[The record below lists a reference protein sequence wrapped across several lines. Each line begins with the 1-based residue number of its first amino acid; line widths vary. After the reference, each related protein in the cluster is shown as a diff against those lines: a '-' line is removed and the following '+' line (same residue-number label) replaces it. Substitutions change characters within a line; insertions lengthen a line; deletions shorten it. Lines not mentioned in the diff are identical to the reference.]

1 MKKIF
6 FIFAMMLM
14 SVVSALAEE
23 SSVEYDLKESY
34 NKGYVA
40 GYIGSRIIVEGEDG
54 DNYGLSLSDGYKIT
68 IRSKNGEI
76 ITKVEFVI
84 GSGEDYA
91 KRLNA
96 NTNTTVCDVHVEE
109 GELEG
114 FIDNIDATSLTISSD
129 VVRAWFQI
137 ESVVVYYEIGEDAT
151 PFDLDEYMQT
161 ETFATTTGNIYSG
174 KNVGVTSMGSD
185 DNGLYIGEGNT
196 ITIDSKDNKSLEI
209 LKVDLDFNSDVNGSD
224 LFGNVNG
231 SDLFSEVA
239 INIDGSGKSWSVSNI
254 NLSSLT
260 LAIRNGIAQVNNIKV
275 YYVEVSEEKTVTFPT
290 VYDEKYYENNIAV
303 SGTKSSSVN
312 GLDIDKGNSV
322 TITSDNGVLISK
334 VDLRLSNYYGSEKI
348 ESTAGTVA
356 GPVAGSNRNWTI
368 SGINSSNLTISHPGE
383 GSGRVQI
390 EEIKVH
396 YREVNA
402 PSTMELTAAFAEGVY
417 WTTFYSA
424 IDNYQAPED
433 TQVFTVNLDGNTIKT
448 TEIVDRIVTKGQG
461 VMLKSSTGNIVMTK
475 VDNGSSGSYVGNSL
489 VGTSHSISNPGNAYV
504 LNYKTSRGVAF
515 YKLSSTGTI
524 GANKAYLVANSTAAA
539 RAFFAFD
546 TDATTGIDK
555 VNAQNS
561 EKEVNAFDLQGRRV
575 AKPANGLYIVNG
587 KKVIMK

>member
-23 SSVEYDLKESY
+23 SSVEYDLTDLSSR
-34 NKGYVA
+34 GYVA
-40 GYIGSRIIVEGEDG
+40 GYIGSRIIVEGEEGDG
-54 DNYGLSLSDGYKIT
+54 DGLFIHNGKKII

-76 ITKVEFVI
+76 ITKVEFVF

-96 NTNTTVCDVHVEE
+96 NTNTTVCNVYVEE
-109 GELEG
+109 GEFEG
-114 FIDNIDATSLTISSD
+114 FIDNINATSLTISSD
-129 VVRAWFQI
+129 VVGDWFQI

-185 DNGLYIGEGNT
+185 DNGLYIGDGKT
-196 ITIDSKDNKSLEI
+196 ITIGSKDNKSLEI

-224 LFGNVNG
+224 LF
-231 SDLFSEVA
+231 SQVA

-254 NLSSLT
+254 YSSSLT
-260 LAIRNGIAQVNNIKV
+260 LANRNGIAQVNNIKV

-290 VYDEKYYENNIAV
+290 VNGEKYYENNIAV
-303 SGTKSSSVN
+303 SGTQSSSEY
-312 GLDIDKGNSV
+312 GLDIDNGNSV

-334 VDLRLSNYYGSEKI
+334 VDLQLSNYYGSEKI
-348 ESTAGTVA
+348 KSTAGTVA
-356 GPVAGSNRNWTI
+356 GSNNNWTI

-383 GSGRVQI
+383 GLGVQI
-390 EEIKVH
+390 KEITVR

-424 IDNYQAPED
+424 IDNYQAPEG
-433 TQVFTVNLDGNTIKT
+433 THVFTVNLDGNTIKT
-448 TEIVDRIVTKGQG
+448 TEIEDRIVTKGQG

-561 EKEVNAFDLQGRRV
+561 DKEVKAFDLQGRRV

>member
-6 FIFAMMLM
+6 YIFAMMLM

-23 SSVEYDLKESY
+23 SSVEYDLTDLSSR
-34 NKGYVA
+34 GYVA
-40 GYIGSRIIVEGEDG
+40 GGYIGSRIIVEGEDG
-54 DNYGLSLSDGYKIT
+54 DDDWGLSLSDGYKIT

-84 GSGEDYA
+84 SYGQKFAE
-91 KRLNA
+91 RLK
-96 NTNTTVCDVHVEE
+96 TTDGVEHAEE
-109 GELEG
+109 GESEG
-114 FIDNIDATSLTISSD
+114 FIDNINATSLTISSD
-129 VVRAWFQI
+129 VVGAWFQI

-161 ETFATTTGNIYSG
+161 ETFATTTGNIYLG
-174 KNVGVTSMGSD
+174 KNVGVTSKRSD

-290 VYDEKYYENNIAV
+290 VHGEKYYENNIAV
-303 SGTKSSSVN
+303 SGTQSSSEY

-334 VDLRLSNYYGSEKI
+334 VDLQFSYYDRPEKI

-356 GPVAGSNRNWTI
+356 GSNKNWTI

-383 GSGRVQI
+383 GKGRVQI
-390 EEIKVH
+390 KEIKVH

-402 PSTMELTAAFAEGVY
+402 PSTIELTAAFAEGVY

-424 IDNYQAPED
+424 IDNYHAPED
-433 TQVFTVNLDGNTIKT
+433 TWVFTVNLDGNTIKT
-448 TEIVDRIVTKGQG
+448 TEIEDGIVTKGQG
-461 VMLKSSTGNIVMTK
+461 VMLKSYTGNIVMTK
-475 VDNGSSGSYVGNSL
+475 VDNGSRDSYLGNSL

-561 EKEVNAFDLQGRRV
+561 EKEVKAFDLQGRRV

>member
-23 SSVEYDLKESY
+23 SSVEYDLTDLSSR
-34 NKGYVA
+34 GYVA
-40 GYIGSRIIVEGEDG
+40 GYIGSRIIVEGEYG
-54 DNYGLSLSDGYKIT
+54 DDSGLSLSDGNKIT

-84 GSGEDYA
+84 GYGEEFA
-91 KRLNA
+91 GRLNI
-96 NTNTTVCDVHVEE
+96 TVGDVPVDDVHVEE
-109 GELEG
+109 GESEG
-114 FIDNIDATSLTISSD
+114 FIDNINATSLTISSD
-129 VVRAWFQI
+129 VVDDWFQI

-196 ITIDSKDNKSLEI
+196 ITIGSKDNKSLEI
-209 LKVDLDFNSDVNGSD
+209 LKVDLDFNS
-224 LFGNVNG
+224 NVNG
-231 SDLFSEVA
+231 SDLFSQVA

-254 NLSSLT
+254 NSSSLT
-260 LAIRNGIAQVNNIKV
+260 LANRNGIAQVNNIKV

-290 VYDEKYYENNIAV
+290 VYGEKYYENNIAV

-334 VDLRLSNYYGSEKI
+334 VDLRLSYYYGPEKI

-356 GPVAGSNRNWTI
+356 GSKTNWTI

-424 IDNYQAPED
+424 IDNYQAPEG

-448 TEIVDRIVTKGQG
+448 TEIEDSIVTKGQG

-475 VDNGSSGSYVGNSL
+475 VDNGSRDSYVGNSL

-561 EKEVNAFDLQGRRV
+561 EKEVKAFDLQGRRV

>member
-23 SSVEYDLKESY
+23 SSVEYDLTDLSSR
-34 NKGYVA
+34 GYVA

-54 DNYGLSLSDGYKIT
+54 DDDWGLSLSDGYKIT

-84 GSGEDYA
+84 SYGQKFA
-91 KRLNA
+91 KRL
-96 NTNTTVCDVHVEE
+96 TTVGDVGVVHAE
-109 GELEG
+109 EG
-114 FIDNIDATSLTISSD
+114 FIDNINETSLTISSD
-129 VVRAWFQI
+129 VTDDWFQI
-137 ESVVVYYEIGEDAT
+137 GSVVVYYEIGEDAT
-151 PFDLDEYMQT
+151 PFDLGEYMQT

-174 KNVGVTSMGSD
+174 KNVRVTSMGSD
-185 DNGLYIGEGNT
+185 DNGLYIGDAKT

-224 LFGNVNG
+224 LYFNSNVNG
-231 SDLFSEVA
+231 SDLYTQAA
-239 INIDGSGKSWSVSNI
+239 INIDGSEKSWSVSNI
-254 NLSSLT
+254 NSSRLT

-303 SGTKSSSVN
+303 SGTKSSSVY

-334 VDLRLSNYYGSEKI
+334 VDLLLSYYYGPKKI

-356 GPVAGSNRNWTI
+356 GSDKNWTI

-383 GSGRVQI
+383 GSGSVQI
-390 EEIKVH
+390 KEITVH

-424 IDNYQAPED
+424 IDNYQAPGG

-448 TEIVDRIVTKGQG
+448 TEIGDGIVTKGQG

-475 VDNGSSGSYVGNSL
+475 VDNGSSDSYLGNSL

-561 EKEVNAFDLQGRRV
+561 EKEVKAFDLQGRRV

>member
-23 SSVEYDLKESY
+23 SSVEYDLTDLSSR
-34 NKGYVA
+34 GYVA
-40 GYIGSRIIVEGEDG
+40 GGYIGSRIIVEGEDG
-54 DNYGLSLSDGYKIT
+54 DDDWGLSLSDGYKIT

-84 GSGEDYA
+84 SYGQKFAERLKITDGA
-91 KRLNA
+91 K
-96 NTNTTVCDVHVEE
+96 HVEK
-109 GELEG
+109 GESEG
-114 FIDNIDATSLTISSD
+114 FIDNINATSLTISSD
-129 VVRAWFQI
+129 VTDDWFQI
-137 ESVVVYYEIGEDAT
+137 ESVVVYYEIGEDST

-174 KNVGVTSMGSD
+174 KNVDVTSKRSD

-209 LKVDLDFNSDVNGSD
+209 LKVDLDFNSD
-224 LFGNVNG
+224 VNG

-303 SGTKSSSVN
+303 SGTQSSSEY

-334 VDLRLSNYYGSEKI
+334 VDLRLGSYYGPKKI

-356 GPVAGSNRNWTI
+356 GSDKNWTI

-383 GSGRVQI
+383 SEEKRVQI
-390 EEIKVH
+390 KEITVH

-424 IDNYQAPED
+424 IDNYQAPEG

-448 TEIVDRIVTKGQG
+448 TEIEDRIVTKGQG

-561 EKEVNAFDLQGRRV
+561 EKEVKAFDLQGRRV

>member
-1 MKKIF
+1 MFIHNGKKI
-6 FIFAMMLM
+6 I
-14 SVVSALAEE
+14 
-23 SSVEYDLKESY
+23 
-34 NKGYVA
+34 
-40 GYIGSRIIVEGEDG
+40 
-54 DNYGLSLSDGYKIT
+54 

-76 ITKVEFVI
+76 ITKVEFVF

-91 KRLNA
+91 ERLNA
-96 NTNTTVCDVHVEE
+96 NTNTTVCDVHAKK
-109 GELEG
+109 GKSEG
-114 FIDNIDATSLTISSD
+114 FIDNINATSLTISSD
-129 VVRAWFQI
+129 DVDDWFQI

-174 KNVGVTSMGSD
+174 KNVRVTSMGSD
-185 DNGLYIGEGNT
+185 DNGLYIGEANT

-209 LKVDLDFNSDVNGSD
+209 LKVDLDFNS
-224 LFGNVNG
+224 NVNG
-231 SDLFSEVA
+231 SDLFSQVA

-254 NLSSLT
+254 NSSSLT
-260 LAIRNGIAQVNNIKV
+260 LANRNGIAQVNNIKV

-303 SGTKSSSVN
+303 SGTKSSSVY

-334 VDLRLSNYYGSEKI
+334 VDLLLSYYYGPKKI

-356 GPVAGSNRNWTI
+356 GSDKNWTI

-383 GSGRVQI
+383 GSGSVQI
-390 EEIKVH
+390 KEITVH

-448 TEIVDRIVTKGQG
+448 TEIEDGIVTKGQG
-461 VMLKSSTGNIVMTK
+461 VMLKSLTGNIVMTK
-475 VDNGSSGSYVGNSL
+475 VDNGSSDSYVGNSL

-561 EKEVNAFDLQGRRV
+561 EKEVKAFDLQGRRV

>member
-23 SSVEYDLKESY
+23 SSVEYDLTDLSSH
-34 NKGYVA
+34 GYVA
-40 GYIGSRIIVEGEDG
+40 GYIGSRIIVVGEDG
-54 DNYGLSLSDGYKIT
+54 DYGLSLSDGKKIT

-84 GSGEDYA
+84 GDGKEFA
-91 KRLNA
+91 GRLD
-96 NTNTTVCDVHVEE
+96 TTVGDVHAEK
-109 GELEG
+109 GESEG
-114 FIDNIDATSLTISSD
+114 FIDNINATSLTISSD
-129 VVRAWFQI
+129 VVGDWFQI
-137 ESVVVYYEIGEDAT
+137 KSVVVYYEIGEDAT

-174 KNVGVTSMGSD
+174 KNIDVTNVTSMGSD
-185 DNGLYIGEGNT
+185 DNGLYIGKGNT
-196 ITIDSKDNKSLEI
+196 ITIGSKDNKSLEI

-224 LFGNVNG
+224 LF
-231 SDLFSEVA
+231 SQVA

-254 NLSSLT
+254 NSSSLT
-260 LAIRNGIAQVNNIKV
+260 LANRNGIAQVNNIKV

-334 VDLRLSNYYGSEKI
+334 VDLRLSYYYGPKKI

-356 GPVAGSNRNWTI
+356 GSDKNWTI

-390 EEIKVH
+390 KEITVH

-424 IDNYQAPED
+424 IDNYKAPEG

-448 TEIVDRIVTKGQG
+448 TEIGDSIVTKGQG

-475 VDNGSSGSYVGNSL
+475 VDNGSRDSYVGNSL

-561 EKEVNAFDLQGRRV
+561 EKEVKAFDLQGRRV
-575 AKPANGLYIVNG
+575 TKPANGLYIVNG

>member
-23 SSVEYDLKESY
+23 SSVEYDLTDLSSR
-34 NKGYVA
+34 GYVA
-40 GYIGSRIIVEGEDG
+40 GYIGSRIIVEGEYG
-54 DNYGLSLSDGYKIT
+54 DAGGLSLSDDNKIT

-84 GSGEDYA
+84 GYGEEFA
-91 KRLNA
+91 ERLN
-96 NTNTTVCDVHVEE
+96 TTDGEKHVEE

-114 FIDNIDATSLTISSD
+114 FIDNINETSLTISSD
-129 VVRAWFQI
+129 VVDDWFQI

-196 ITIDSKDNKSLEI
+196 ITIGSKDNKSLEI
-209 LKVDLDFNSDVNGSD
+209 LKVDLDFNS
-224 LFGNVNG
+224 NVNG
-231 SDLFSEVA
+231 SDLFSQAA

-254 NLSSLT
+254 NSSSLT
-260 LAIRNGIAQVNNIKV
+260 LANRNGIAQVNNIKV

-290 VYDEKYYENNIAV
+290 VYGEKYYENNIAV
-303 SGTKSSSVN
+303 SGTKSTTVN

-334 VDLRLSNYYGSEKI
+334 VDLRLSYYYGSEKI

-356 GPVAGSNRNWTI
+356 GSDKNWTI

-390 EEIKVH
+390 KEITVH

-402 PSTMELTAAFAEGVY
+402 PSAMELTAAFAEGVY

-424 IDNYQAPED
+424 IDNYQAPEG

-448 TEIVDRIVTKGQG
+448 TEIEDGIVTKGQG

-475 VDNGSSGSYVGNSL
+475 VGNGSSDSYVGNSL

-539 RAFFAFD
+539 ARAFFAFD

-561 EKEVNAFDLQGRRV
+561 EKEVKAFDLQGRRV

>member
-23 SSVEYDLKESY
+23 SSVEYDLTDLSSH
-34 NKGYVA
+34 GYVA
-40 GYIGSRIIVEGEDG
+40 GYIGSRIIVVGEDG
-54 DNYGLSLSDGYKIT
+54 DYGLSLSDGKKIT

-84 GSGEDYA
+84 GDGKEFA
-91 KRLNA
+91 GRLD
-96 NTNTTVCDVHVEE
+96 TTVGDVHAEK
-109 GELEG
+109 GESEG
-114 FIDNIDATSLTISSD
+114 FIDNINATSLTISSD
-129 VVRAWFQI
+129 VYDDWFQI

-174 KNVGVTSMGSD
+174 KNVGVTSKRSD

-196 ITIDSKDNKSLEI
+196 ITIGSEDNKSLEI

-224 LFGNVNG
+224 LF
-231 SDLFSEVA
+231 SQVA

-254 NLSSLT
+254 NSSSLT
-260 LAIRNGIAQVNNIKV
+260 LANRNGIAQVNNIKV

-334 VDLRLSNYYGSEKI
+334 VDLRLSYYYGPKKI

-356 GPVAGSNRNWTI
+356 GSDKNWTI

-390 EEIKVH
+390 KEITVH

-424 IDNYQAPED
+424 IDNYKAPEG

-448 TEIVDRIVTKGQG
+448 TEIGDSIVTKGQG

-475 VDNGSSGSYVGNSL
+475 VDNGSRDSYVGNSL

-561 EKEVNAFDLQGRRV
+561 EKEVKAFDLQGRRV

>member
-34 NKGYVA
+34 NNGYVA
-40 GYIGSRIIVEGEDG
+40 DYSGSRIIVEGEDG
-54 DNYGLSLSDGYKIT
+54 DKYGLYLSDGNKIT

-84 GSGEDYA
+84 GYGEEFA
-91 KRLNA
+91 ERLN
-96 NTNTTVCDVHVEE
+96 TTDGDKHVEE

-114 FIDNIDATSLTISSD
+114 FIDNINATSLTISSD
-129 VVRAWFQI
+129 DVDDSFQI
-137 ESVVVYYEIGEDAT
+137 GSVVVYYEIGEDAT

-174 KNVGVTSMGSD
+174 KNVGVTSTRSD

-196 ITIDSKDNKSLEI
+196 ITIRSKDNKSLEI

-224 LFGNVNG
+224 LF
-231 SDLFSEVA
+231 SKPAS
-239 INIDGSGKSWSVSNI
+239 NIDGSGKSWSVSNI
-254 NLSSLT
+254 NSDSLM
-260 LAIRNGIAQVNNIKV
+260 LANRNGIAQVNNIKV

-290 VYDEKYYENNIAV
+290 VHGEKYYENNIAV
-303 SGTKSSSVN
+303 SGTQSSSEY

-334 VDLRLSNYYGSEKI
+334 VDLQFSYYDRPEEI

-356 GPVAGSNRNWTI
+356 GSNKNWTI
-368 SGINSSNLTISHPGE
+368 SGVNSSNLTISHPGE
-383 GSGRVQI
+383 GKGRVQI
-390 EEIKVH
+390 KEIKVH

-402 PSTMELTAAFAEGVY
+402 PSTIELTAAFAEGVY

-424 IDNYQAPED
+424 IDNYQAPEG

-448 TEIVDRIVTKGQG
+448 TEIGDSIVTKGQG

-475 VDNGSSGSYVGNSL
+475 VDNGSRDSYVGNSL

-561 EKEVNAFDLQGRRV
+561 EKEVKAFDLQGRRV

>member
-14 SVVSALAEE
+14 SIVSALAEE
-23 SSVEYDLKESY
+23 SSVEYDLTESY
-34 NKGYVA
+34 NNGYVA

-54 DNYGLSLSDGYKIT
+54 DEYGLYLSEGNKIT

-84 GSGEDYA
+84 GDGEKFA
-91 KRLNA
+91 ERL
-96 NTNTTVCDVHVEE
+96 NTTVGAKHVEE
-109 GELEG
+109 GESEG
-114 FIDNIDATSLTISSD
+114 FIDNINATSLTISSD
-129 VVRAWFQI
+129 VVGDWFQI
-137 ESVVVYYEIGEDAT
+137 KSVVVYYEIGEDAT

-174 KNVGVTSMGSD
+174 KNVRVTSMRSD
-185 DNGLYIGEGNT
+185 DNGLYIGEANT

-224 LFGNVNG
+224 LF
-231 SDLFSEVA
+231 SQDA

-254 NLSSLT
+254 NSSRLT
-260 LAIRNGIAQVNNIKV
+260 LANRNGIAQVNNIKV

-303 SGTKSSSVN
+303 SGTKSSSVY

-334 VDLRLSNYYGSEKI
+334 VDLLLSYYYGPKKI

-356 GPVAGSNRNWTI
+356 GSDKNWTI

-383 GSGRVQI
+383 GSGSVQI
-390 EEIKVH
+390 KEITVH

-424 IDNYQAPED
+424 IDNYQAPEG

-448 TEIVDRIVTKGQG
+448 TEIEDGIVTKGQG
-461 VMLKSSTGNIVMTK
+461 VMLKSFTGNIVMTK
-475 VDNGSSGSYVGNSL
+475 VDNGSSDSYVGNSL

-561 EKEVNAFDLQGRRV
+561 EKEVKAFDLQGRRV

>member
-23 SSVEYDLKESY
+23 SSVEYDLKDLKKSY
-34 NKGYVA
+34 NNYYVA
-40 GYIGSRIIVEGEDG
+40 GYIGSRIIVEGESG
-54 DNYGLSLSDGYKIT
+54 DKYGLYLSDGNKIT

-84 GSGEDYA
+84 SYGQEIA
-91 KRLNA
+91 ERLN
-96 NTNTTVCDVHVEE
+96 TTDGDKHVEE
-109 GELEG
+109 GESEG
-114 FIDNIDATSLTISSD
+114 FIDNINATSLTISSD
-129 VVRAWFQI
+129 VDDDWFQI

-151 PFDLDEYMQT
+151 LFDLDEYMQT

-174 KNVGVTSMGSD
+174 KNVDVTRTRSD

-196 ITIDSKDNKSLEI
+196 ITIRSKDNKSLEI
-209 LKVDLDFNSDVNGSD
+209 LKVDLDFNS
-224 LFGNVNG
+224 NVNG
-231 SDLFSEVA
+231 SDLYFNSNVNGSDLYTQAA
-239 INIDGSGKSWSVSNI
+239 INIDGSEKSWSVSNI
-254 NLSSLT
+254 NSSRLT

-303 SGTKSSSVN
+303 SGTQSSSEY

-334 VDLRLSNYYGSEKI
+334 VDLQFSYYDRPEEI

-356 GPVAGSNRNWTI
+356 GSNKNWTI
-368 SGINSSNLTISHPGE
+368 SGVNSSNLTISHPGE
-383 GSGRVQI
+383 GKGRVQI
-390 EEIKVH
+390 KEIKVH

-402 PSTMELTAAFAEGVY
+402 PSTMELTAAFAEGKY

-424 IDNYQAPED
+424 IDNYQAPEG

-448 TEIVDRIVTKGQG
+448 TEIGDGIVTKGQG

-475 VDNGSSGSYVGNSL
+475 VDNGSSDSYLGNSL

-561 EKEVNAFDLQGRRV
+561 EKEVKAFDLQGRRV

>member
-23 SSVEYDLKESY
+23 SSVEYDLTDLSSC
-34 NKGYVA
+34 GYVA

-54 DNYGLSLSDGYKIT
+54 DDDWGLSLSDGYKIT

-84 GSGEDYA
+84 GLGEGKILPSTGKVVGEDYVHWGD
-91 KRLNA
+91 
-96 NTNTTVCDVHVEE
+96 VCEIKDV
-109 GELEG
+109 
-114 FIDNIDATSLTISSD
+114 NKSSLTISSD
-129 VVRAWFQI
+129 VYSDWFQI

-174 KNVGVTSMGSD
+174 KNVVVTSMGSD
-185 DNGLYIGEGNT
+185 DNGLYIGDAKT
-196 ITIDSKDNKSLEI
+196 ITIGSKDNKSLEI
-209 LKVDLDFNSDVNGSD
+209 LKVDLDFNS
-224 LFGNVNG
+224 NVNG

-254 NLSSLT
+254 NSSSLT
-260 LAIRNGIAQVNNIKV
+260 LANRNGIAQVNNIKV
-275 YYVEVSEEKTVTFPT
+275 YYVEVSEEKTDTFPT
-290 VYDEKYYENNIAV
+290 VHGEKYYENNIAV
-303 SGTKSSSVN
+303 LGTESVN
-312 GLDIDKGNSV
+312 GLNIDKGNSV

-334 VDLRLSNYYGSEKI
+334 VDLQLSYYYGPKKI

-356 GPVAGSNRNWTI
+356 GSNYNWTI

-383 GSGRVQI
+383 GPGSVR
-390 EEIKVH
+390 IKELTVH

-424 IDNYQAPED
+424 IDNYKAPEG

-448 TEIVDRIVTKGQG
+448 TEIGDSIVTKGQG

-475 VDNGSSGSYVGNSL
+475 VDNGSRDSYVGNSL

-561 EKEVNAFDLQGRRV
+561 EKEVKAFDLQGRRV

>member
-23 SSVEYDLKESY
+23 SSVEYYLKDLKDLKKSDDNY
-34 NKGYVA
+34 YVA
-40 GYIGSRIIVEGEDG
+40 GYIGSRIIVEGECWD
-54 DNYGLSLSDGYKIT
+54 DSGLYLSDGYKIT

-84 GSGEDYA
+84 GYGEGKILPSTGKVVGEDYVHEGD
-91 KRLNA
+91 
-96 NTNTTVCDVHVEE
+96 VCEIKDV
-109 GELEG
+109 
-114 FIDNIDATSLTISSD
+114 NKSSLTISSD
-129 VVRAWFQI
+129 VYDDWFQI
-137 ESVVVYYEIGEDAT
+137 GSVVVYYEIGEDAT

-161 ETFATTTGNIYSG
+161 ETFATTTGNKYLG
-174 KNVGVTSMGSD
+174 KNVDVTSTRSD

-196 ITIDSKDNKSLEI
+196 ITIGSKVNKSLEI
-209 LKVDLDFNSDVNGSD
+209 LKVDLDFNSD
-224 LFGNVNG
+224 VNG

-254 NLSSLT
+254 NSSSLT
-260 LAIRNGIAQVNNIKV
+260 LANRNGIAQVNNIKV
-275 YYVEVSEEKTVTFPT
+275 YYVEVSEKTVTFPT
-290 VYDEKYYENNIAV
+290 VHGEKYYENNIAV
-303 SGTKSSSVN
+303 SGTQSISGY
-312 GLDIDKGNSV
+312 GLDIDNGNSV

-334 VDLRLSNYYGSEKI
+334 VDLLCYYDGSKNI

-356 GPVAGSNRNWTI
+356 GSNKNWTI
-368 SGINSSNLTISHPGE
+368 SGINSSNLTISYPEEGSEE
-383 GSGRVQI
+383 GSGIVQI
-390 EEIKVH
+390 KEITVH

-424 IDNYQAPED
+424 IDNYKAPEG

-448 TEIVDRIVTKGQG
+448 TEIGDSIVTKGQG

-475 VDNGSSGSYVGNSL
+475 VDNGSSDSYVGNSL

-561 EKEVNAFDLQGRRV
+561 EKEVKAFDLQGRRV

>member
-54 DNYGLSLSDGYKIT
+54 DPDGLFIHNGKKII

-84 GSGEDYA
+84 GYGEGKILPSTGKVVGEGYVHEGD
-91 KRLNA
+91 
-96 NTNTTVCDVHVEE
+96 VCEIKDV
-109 GELEG
+109 
-114 FIDNIDATSLTISSD
+114 NKSSLTISSN
-129 VVRAWFQI
+129 VVGGLFQI
-137 ESVVVYYEIGEDAT
+137 KSVVVYYEIGEDAT

-174 KNVGVTSMGSD
+174 KNVRVTGMGSD
-185 DNGLYIGEGNT
+185 DNGLYIGEAKT
-196 ITIDSKDNKSLEI
+196 ITIGSKDNKSLEI
-209 LKVDLDFNSDVNGSD
+209 LKVDLDFNS
-224 LFGNVNG
+224 NVNG
-231 SDLFSEVA
+231 SDLYGNVNVNGSDLYSQAA
-239 INIDGSGKSWSVSNI
+239 INIDGSEKSWSVSNI
-254 NLSSLT
+254 NSSRLT

-290 VYDEKYYENNIAV
+290 VYGEKYYENNIAV
-303 SGTKSSSVN
+303 SGTKSSSVY

-334 VDLRLSNYYGSEKI
+334 VDLKFSYYDSSEKI
-348 ESTAGTVA
+348 KSTAGTVA
-356 GPVAGSNRNWTI
+356 GSNKTI

-383 GSGRVQI
+383 GSGSVQI
-390 EEIKVH
+390 KEITVH

-448 TEIVDRIVTKGQG
+448 TEIEDGIVTKGQG
-461 VMLKSSTGNIVMTK
+461 VMLKSKSSTGNIVMTK
-475 VDNGSSGSYVGNSL
+475 VDNGSSDSYVGNSL

-504 LNYKTSRGVAF
+504 LNYKTSMGVAF

-561 EKEVNAFDLQGRRV
+561 EKEVKAFDLQGRRV

>member
-23 SSVEYDLKESY
+23 SSVEYDLTDLSSP
-34 NKGYVA
+34 GYVA
-40 GYIGSRIIVEGEDG
+40 GYIGSRIIVEGESG
-54 DNYGLSLSDGYKIT
+54 DDVYGLDLSDDNKIT

-84 GSGEDYA
+84 GLGGEFA
-91 KRLNA
+91 ERLN
-96 NTNTTVCDVHVEE
+96 TTEGVVHAKK
-109 GELEG
+109 GKFEG

-129 VVRAWFQI
+129 VVGAWFQI

-185 DNGLYIGEGNT
+185 DNGLYIGDGKT
-196 ITIDSKDNKSLEI
+196 ITIGSKDNKSLEI
-209 LKVDLDFNSDVNGSD
+209 LKVDLDFNS
-224 LFGNVNG
+224 NVNG

-254 NLSSLT
+254 NSSSLT
-260 LAIRNGIAQVNNIKV
+260 LANRNGIAQVNNIKV

-290 VYDEKYYENNIAV
+290 VHDEKYYENNIAV

-356 GPVAGSNRNWTI
+356 GSKTNWTI

-424 IDNYQAPED
+424 IDNYQAPGG

-448 TEIVDRIVTKGQG
+448 TEIEDGIVTKGQG
-461 VMLKSSTGNIVMTK
+461 VMLKSPSGNIVMTK
-475 VDNGSSGSYVGNSL
+475 VDNGSSDSYVGNSL

-561 EKEVNAFDLQGRRV
+561 EKEVKAFDLQGRRV

>member
-23 SSVEYDLKESY
+23 SSVEYDLKDLKKSY
-34 NKGYVA
+34 NNYYVA
-40 GYIGSRIIVEGEDG
+40 GYIGSRIIVEGESG
-54 DNYGLSLSDGYKIT
+54 DKYGLYLSDGNKIT

-84 GSGEDYA
+84 SYGQEIA
-91 KRLNA
+91 ERLN
-96 NTNTTVCDVHVEE
+96 TTDGDKHVEE
-109 GELEG
+109 GESEG
-114 FIDNIDATSLTISSD
+114 FIDNINATSLTISSD
-129 VVRAWFQI
+129 VDDDWFQI
-137 ESVVVYYEIGEDAT
+137 ESVVVYYEIGEDAV

-174 KNVGVTSMGSD
+174 KNIDVTNVTSMGSD
-185 DNGLYIGEGNT
+185 DNGLYIGKGNT
-196 ITIDSKDNKSLEI
+196 IIIGSKDNKSLEI
-209 LKVDLDFNSDVNGSD
+209 LKVDLDFNSNFNGSN
-224 LFGNVNG
+224 LF
-231 SDLFSEVA
+231 SDSEVA

-254 NLSSLT
+254 NSSSLT
-260 LAIRNGIAQVNNIKV
+260 LANRNGIAQVNNIKV

-290 VYDEKYYENNIAV
+290 VHGEKYYENNIAV
-303 SGTKSSSVN
+303 SGTQSSSEY

-334 VDLRLSNYYGSEKI
+334 VDLQFSYYDRPEEI

-356 GPVAGSNRNWTI
+356 GSNKNWTI
-368 SGINSSNLTISHPGE
+368 SGVNSSNLTISHPGE
-383 GSGRVQI
+383 GKGRVQI
-390 EEIKVH
+390 IEIKVH

-402 PSTMELTAAFAEGVY
+402 PSTMELTAAFAEGKY

-424 IDNYQAPED
+424 IDNYQAPEG

-448 TEIVDRIVTKGQG
+448 TKIGDGIVTKGQG

-475 VDNGSSGSYVGNSL
+475 VDNGSSDSYLGNSL

-561 EKEVNAFDLQGRRV
+561 EKEVKAFDLQGRRV

>member
-23 SSVEYDLKESY
+23 SSVEYDLTDLSSH
-34 NKGYVA
+34 GYVA
-40 GYIGSRIIVEGEDG
+40 GYIGSRIIVVGEDG
-54 DNYGLSLSDGYKIT
+54 DYGLSLSDGKKIT

-84 GSGEDYA
+84 GDGKEFA
-91 KRLNA
+91 ERLN
-96 NTNTTVCDVHVEE
+96 TTEGVVHAEK
-109 GELEG
+109 GESEG
-114 FIDNIDATSLTISSD
+114 FIDNINATSLTISSD
-129 VVRAWFQI
+129 VVGDWFQI
-137 ESVVVYYEIGEDAT
+137 KSVVVYYEIGEDAT

-174 KNVGVTSMGSD
+174 KNVGVTNVTSMGSD

-196 ITIDSKDNKSLEI
+196 ITIGSKDNKSLEI

-224 LFGNVNG
+224 LF
-231 SDLFSEVA
+231 SQVA

-254 NLSSLT
+254 YSSSLT
-260 LAIRNGIAQVNNIKV
+260 LANRNGIAQVNNIKV

-334 VDLRLSNYYGSEKI
+334 VDLRLSYYYGPKKI

-356 GPVAGSNRNWTI
+356 GSDKNWTI

-390 EEIKVH
+390 KEITVH

-433 TQVFTVNLDGNTIKT
+433 TKVFTVNLDGNTIKT
-448 TEIVDRIVTKGQG
+448 TEIEDRIVTKGQG

-561 EKEVNAFDLQGRRV
+561 EKEVKAFDLQGRRV

>member
-23 SSVEYDLKESY
+23 SSVEYDLTESY
-34 NKGYVA
+34 NNDCVA
-40 GYIGSRIIVEGEDG
+40 DYPGSRIIVEGEDG
-54 DNYGLSLSDGYKIT
+54 DWDGLYIHKSNKII

-84 GSGEDYA
+84 GYGEKFA
-91 KRLNA
+91 ERLN
-96 NTNTTVCDVHVEE
+96 TTEGDKHVEK

-129 VVRAWFQI
+129 DVDVLFQI

-196 ITIDSKDNKSLEI
+196 ITIGSKDNKSLEI
-209 LKVDLDFNSDVNGSD
+209 LKVDLDFNS
-224 LFGNVNG
+224 NVNG
-231 SDLFSEVA
+231 SDLFSSQVA
-239 INIDGSGKSWSVSNI
+239 VNIDGSGKSWSVSNI
-254 NLSSLT
+254 YSSSLM
-260 LAIRNGIAQVNNIKV
+260 LANRNGIAQVNNIKV

-290 VYDEKYYENNIAV
+290 VYGEKYYENKIAV
-303 SGTKSSSVN
+303 SGTESSSY
-312 GLDIDKGNSV
+312 GLDIDNGNSV

-334 VDLRLSNYYGSEKI
+334 VDLQLSNYYGSEKI
-348 ESTAGTVA
+348 KSTAGTVA
-356 GPVAGSNRNWTI
+356 GSNKNWTI

-383 GSGRVQI
+383 GRGVQI
-390 EEIKVH
+390 EEITVH

-424 IDNYQAPED
+424 IDNYQAPEG

-448 TEIVDRIVTKGQG
+448 TEIEDGIVTKGQG

-475 VDNGSSGSYVGNSL
+475 VGNGSSDSYVGNSL

-561 EKEVNAFDLQGRRV
+561 EKEVKAFDLQGRRV

>member
-23 SSVEYDLKESY
+23 SSVEYDLTDLSSR
-34 NKGYVA
+34 GYVA

-54 DNYGLSLSDGYKIT
+54 DDDWGLSLSDGYKIT

-84 GSGEDYA
+84 GLGEGKILPSTGKVVGEDYVHWGD
-91 KRLNA
+91 
-96 NTNTTVCDVHVEE
+96 VCEIKDV
-109 GELEG
+109 
-114 FIDNIDATSLTISSD
+114 NKSSLTISSD
-129 VVRAWFQI
+129 VYGDWFQI

-174 KNVGVTSMGSD
+174 KNVVVTSMGSD
-185 DNGLYIGEGNT
+185 DNGLYIGDGKT

-224 LFGNVNG
+224 LF
-231 SDLFSEVA
+231 SQAA

-254 NLSSLT
+254 NSSSLT
-260 LAIRNGIAQVNNIKV
+260 LANRNGIAQVNNIKV

-290 VYDEKYYENNIAV
+290 VYGEKYYENNIAV
-303 SGTKSSSVN
+303 SGTESVN
-312 GLDIDKGNSV
+312 GLNIDKGNSV

-334 VDLRLSNYYGSEKI
+334 VDLRLSYYYGPKKI

-356 GPVAGSNRNWTI
+356 GSDKNWTI

-383 GSGRVQI
+383 GSGSVQI
-390 EEIKVH
+390 KEITVH

-424 IDNYQAPED
+424 IDNYQAPDD
-433 TQVFTVNLDGNTIKT
+433 THVFTVNLDGNTIKT
-448 TEIVDRIVTKGQG
+448 TKIEDGIVTKGQG
-461 VMLKSSTGNIVMTK
+461 VMLKSLTSGNIVMTK

-561 EKEVNAFDLQGRRV
+561 EKEVKAFDLQGRRV

>member
-23 SSVEYDLKESY
+23 SSVEYDLTDLSSR
-34 NKGYVA
+34 GYVA
-40 GYIGSRIIVEGEDG
+40 GYIGSRIIVEGEEGDG
-54 DNYGLSLSDGYKIT
+54 DGLFIHNGKKI
-68 IRSKNGEI
+68 IICSKNGEI
-76 ITKVEFVI
+76 ITKVEFVF

-96 NTNTTVCDVHVEE
+96 NTNTTVCDVHAEE
-109 GELEG
+109 GKLEG
-114 FIDNIDATSLTISSD
+114 FIDNINATSLTISSD
-129 VVRAWFQI
+129 VVGDWFQI
-137 ESVVVYYEIGEDAT
+137 KSVVVYYEIGEDAT

-174 KNVGVTSMGSD
+174 KNVDVTSMGSD
-185 DNGLYIGEGNT
+185 DNGLYIGKGNS
-196 ITIDSKDNKSLEI
+196 ITIGSKDNKSLEI

-224 LFGNVNG
+224 LF
-231 SDLFSEVA
+231 SPVA

-254 NLSSLT
+254 YSSSLT
-260 LAIRNGIAQVNNIKV
+260 LANRNGIAQVNNIKV
-275 YYVEVSEEKTVTFPT
+275 YYVEVSEEKTVKFPT
-290 VYDEKYYENNIAV
+290 VYGEKYYENNIAV
-303 SGTKSSSVN
+303 SGTQSISEY
-312 GLDIDKGNSV
+312 GLDIEKGNSV

-334 VDLRLSNYYGSEKI
+334 VDLRLSDGSEPEKI

-356 GPVAGSNRNWTI
+356 GSDKNWTI

-383 GSGRVQI
+383 VKGIVRI
-390 EEIKVH
+390 TEIKVH

-402 PSTMELTAAFAEGVY
+402 PSTMELTAAFAEGKY

-424 IDNYQAPED
+424 IDNYQAPEG

-448 TEIVDRIVTKGQG
+448 TEIGDGIVTKGQG

-475 VDNGSSGSYVGNSL
+475 VDNGSSDSYLGNSL

-561 EKEVNAFDLQGRRV
+561 EKEVKAFDLQGRRV
-575 AKPANGLYIVNG
+575 TKPANGLYIVNG

>member
-34 NKGYVA
+34 NNDYVA
-40 GYIGSRIIVEGEDG
+40 DYPGSRIIVEGEDG
-54 DNYGLSLSDGYKIT
+54 DWDGGLYIHKSNKII

-84 GSGEDYA
+84 GYGEKFA
-91 KRLNA
+91 ERLN
-96 NTNTTVCDVHVEE
+96 TTEGVVHAKK

-129 VVRAWFQI
+129 DVDVLFQI
-137 ESVVVYYEIGEDAT
+137 ESVVVYYEIGEDAV

-174 KNVGVTSMGSD
+174 KNIDVTNVTSMGSD
-185 DNGLYIGEGNT
+185 DNGLYIGKGNT
-196 ITIDSKDNKSLEI
+196 IIIGSKDNKSLEI
-209 LKVDLDFNSDVNGSD
+209 LKVDLDFNSNFNGSN
-224 LFGNVNG
+224 LF
-231 SDLFSEVA
+231 SDSEVA

-254 NLSSLT
+254 NSSSLT
-260 LAIRNGIAQVNNIKV
+260 LANRNGIAQVNNIKV

-290 VYDEKYYENNIAV
+290 VHGEKYYENNIAV
-303 SGTKSSSVN
+303 SGTQSSSEY

-334 VDLRLSNYYGSEKI
+334 VDLQFSYYDRPEKI

-356 GPVAGSNRNWTI
+356 GSNKNWTI
-368 SGINSSNLTISHPGE
+368 SGVNSSNLTISHPGE
-383 GSGRVQI
+383 GKGRVQI
-390 EEIKVH
+390 KEIAVH

-402 PSTMELTAAFAEGVY
+402 PSTMELTAAFAEGKY

-424 IDNYQAPED
+424 IDNYKAPEG

-448 TEIVDRIVTKGQG
+448 TEIGDSIVTKGQG

-475 VDNGSSGSYVGNSL
+475 VDNGSRDSYLGNSL

-561 EKEVNAFDLQGRRV
+561 EKEVKAFDLQGRRV

>member
-23 SSVEYDLKESY
+23 SSVEYDLTDLSSP
-34 NKGYVA
+34 GYVA
-40 GYIGSRIIVEGEDG
+40 GYIGSRIIVEGESG
-54 DNYGLSLSDGYKIT
+54 DDVYGLDLSDDNKIT

-84 GSGEDYA
+84 GLGGEFA
-91 KRLNA
+91 ERLN
-96 NTNTTVCDVHVEE
+96 TTEGVVHAKK
-109 GELEG
+109 GKFEG

-129 VVRAWFQI
+129 VVGAWFQI

-174 KNVGVTSMGSD
+174 KNVVVTSMGSD
-185 DNGLYIGEGNT
+185 DNGLYIGDGNT
-196 ITIDSKDNKSLEI
+196 ITIGSKDNKSLEI

-224 LFGNVNG
+224 LF
-231 SDLFSEVA
+231 SKVA

-254 NLSSLT
+254 YSSSLT

-290 VYDEKYYENNIAV
+290 VYGEKYYENNIAV
-303 SGTKSSSVN
+303 SGTESVN

-334 VDLRLSNYYGSEKI
+334 VDLQFSYYDSSEKI
-348 ESTAGTVA
+348 KSTAGTVA
-356 GPVAGSNRNWTI
+356 GSNKNWTI

-383 GSGRVQI
+383 GPGSVR
-390 EEIKVH
+390 IKELTVH

-424 IDNYQAPED
+424 IDNYQAPEG

-448 TEIVDRIVTKGQG
+448 TEIEDSIVTKGQG

-475 VDNGSSGSYVGNSL
+475 VDNGSRDSYLGNSL

-561 EKEVNAFDLQGRRV
+561 EKEVKAFDLQGRRV

>member
-23 SSVEYDLKESY
+23 SSVEYDLTDLSSH
-34 NKGYVA
+34 GYVA
-40 GYIGSRIIVEGEDG
+40 GGYIGSRIIVEGEDG
-54 DNYGLSLSDGYKIT
+54 DDDWGLSLSDGYKIT

-84 GSGEDYA
+84 SDGQKFAE
-91 KRLNA
+91 RLN
-96 NTNTTVCDVHVEE
+96 TTDGDKHVEK
-109 GELEG
+109 GKSEG
-114 FIDNIDATSLTISSD
+114 FIDNINATSLTISSD
-129 VVRAWFQI
+129 VVGDWFQI

-151 PFDLDEYMQT
+151 LFDLDEYMQT

-174 KNVGVTSMGSD
+174 KNVDVTSIGSD

-196 ITIDSKDNKSLEI
+196 ITIRSKDNKSLEI
-209 LKVDLDFNSDVNGSD
+209 LKVDLDFNS
-224 LFGNVNG
+224 NVNG

-254 NLSSLT
+254 NSDSLM
-260 LAIRNGIAQVNNIKV
+260 LANRNGIAQINNIKV

-290 VYDEKYYENNIAV
+290 VHGEKYYENNIAV
-303 SGTKSSSVN
+303 SGTQSSSEY

-334 VDLRLSNYYGSEKI
+334 VDLRLNDGSEPEKI
-348 ESTAGTVA
+348 ESTVGTVA
-356 GPVAGSNRNWTI
+356 GSDKNWTI

-383 GSGRVQI
+383 VKGRVQI
-390 EEIKVH
+390 KEIKVH

-448 TEIVDRIVTKGQG
+448 TEIGDHIVTKGQG
-461 VMLKSSTGNIVMTK
+461 VMLMSRSTGNIVMTK
-475 VDNGSSGSYVGNSL
+475 VDNGSSYSYVGNSL

-561 EKEVNAFDLQGRRV
+561 EKEVKAFDLQGRRV

>member
-23 SSVEYDLKESY
+23 SSVEYDLTDLSSR
-34 NKGYVA
+34 GYVA
-40 GYIGSRIIVEGEDG
+40 GYIGSRIIVEGEEGDG
-54 DNYGLSLSDGYKIT
+54 DGLFIHNGKKII

-76 ITKVEFVI
+76 ITKVEFVF

-96 NTNTTVCDVHVEE
+96 NTNTTVCNVYVEE
-109 GELEG
+109 GEFEG
-114 FIDNIDATSLTISSD
+114 FIDNINATSLTISSD
-129 VVRAWFQI
+129 VVGDWFQI

-185 DNGLYIGEGNT
+185 DNGLYIGDGKT
-196 ITIDSKDNKSLEI
+196 ITIGSKDNKSLEI

-224 LFGNVNG
+224 LF
-231 SDLFSEVA
+231 SQVA

-254 NLSSLT
+254 YSSSLT
-260 LAIRNGIAQVNNIKV
+260 LANRNGIAQVNNIKV

-290 VYDEKYYENNIAV
+290 VNGEKYYENNIAV
-303 SGTKSSSVN
+303 SGTQSSSEY
-312 GLDIDKGNSV
+312 GLDIDNGNSV

-334 VDLRLSNYYGSEKI
+334 VDLQLSNYYGSEKI
-348 ESTAGTVA
+348 KSTAGTVA
-356 GPVAGSNRNWTI
+356 GSNNNWTI

-383 GSGRVQI
+383 GLGVQI
-390 EEIKVH
+390 KEITVR

-433 TQVFTVNLDGNTIKT
+433 THVFTVNLDGNTIKT
-448 TEIVDRIVTKGQG
+448 TEIKDGIVTKGQG

-475 VDNGSSGSYVGNSL
+475 VDNGSSDSYLGNSL

-561 EKEVNAFDLQGRRV
+561 EKEVKAFDLQGRRV

>member
-23 SSVEYDLKESY
+23 SSVEYDLTDLSSR
-34 NKGYVA
+34 GYVA

-54 DNYGLSLSDGYKIT
+54 DDYGLYLSDGKKIT

-84 GSGEDYA
+84 GYGEEFA
-91 KRLNA
+91 ERLN
-96 NTNTTVCDVHVEE
+96 TTDGDVHAEDDVF
-109 GELEG
+109 EG
-114 FIDNIDATSLTISSD
+114 FIDNINATSLTISSD
-129 VVRAWFQI
+129 VDDSFQI
-137 ESVVVYYEIGEDAT
+137 KSVVVYYEIGEDAT
-151 PFDLDEYMQT
+151 LFDLDEYMQT

-174 KNVGVTSMGSD
+174 KNVGVTSTRSD

-196 ITIDSKDNKSLEI
+196 ITIGPKDNKSLEI

-224 LFGNVNG
+224 LF
-231 SDLFSEVA
+231 SQVA

-254 NLSSLT
+254 NSSSLT

-275 YYVEVSEEKTVTFPT
+275 YYVEVSEKTVTFPT
-290 VYDEKYYENNIAV
+290 VHGEKYYENNIAV
-303 SGTKSSSVN
+303 SGTESSSVN
-312 GLDIDKGNSV
+312 GLDIEGNSV

-334 VDLRLSNYYGSEKI
+334 VDLRLNDGSEPEKI

-356 GPVAGSNRNWTI
+356 GSDKNWTI

-383 GSGRVQI
+383 VKGRVQI
-390 EEIKVH
+390 KEIKVH

-433 TQVFTVNLDGNTIKT
+433 TWVFTVNLDGNTIKT
-448 TEIVDRIVTKGQG
+448 TEIEDGIVTKGQG
-461 VMLKSSTGNIVMTK
+461 VMLMSKSSTGNIVMTK
-475 VDNGSSGSYVGNSL
+475 VDNGSSYSYVGNSL

-561 EKEVNAFDLQGRRV
+561 EKEVKAFDLQGRRV

>member
-23 SSVEYDLKESY
+23 SSVEYDLKKSY
-34 NKGYVA
+34 NNGYVA
-40 GYIGSRIIVEGEDG
+40 DYSGSRIIVEGEYG
-54 DNYGLSLSDGYKIT
+54 DDSGLSLSDDKKIT

-84 GSGEDYA
+84 GYGEEFA
-91 KRLNA
+91 ERLN
-96 NTNTTVCDVHVEE
+96 TTDGDVHAEDDVF
-109 GELEG
+109 EG
-114 FIDNIDATSLTISSD
+114 FIDNINATSLTISSD
-129 VVRAWFQI
+129 VAGDWFLI
-137 ESVVVYYEIGEDAT
+137 GSVVVYYEIGEDAT

-174 KNVGVTSMGSD
+174 KNVPVTGMGSD

-196 ITIDSKDNKSLEI
+196 ITIGSKDNKSLEI

-224 LFGNVNG
+224 LF
-231 SDLFSEVA
+231 SSQVA
-239 INIDGSGKSWSVSNI
+239 VNIDGSGKSWSVSNI
-254 NLSSLT
+254 YSSSLT
-260 LAIRNGIAQVNNIKV
+260 LANRNGIAQVNNIKV

-290 VYDEKYYENNIAV
+290 VYGEKYYENKIAV
-303 SGTKSSSVN
+303 SGTESSSY
-312 GLDIDKGNSV
+312 GLDIDNGNSV

-334 VDLRLSNYYGSEKI
+334 VDLRLNDGSETEKI

-356 GPVAGSNRNWTI
+356 GSDKNWTI
-368 SGINSSNLTISHPGE
+368 SGINSSNLTISHPGVVK
-383 GSGRVQI
+383 GRVQI
-390 EEIKVH
+390 KEIKVH

-402 PSTMELTAAFAEGVY
+402 PSTMELTAAFAEGKY

-424 IDNYQAPED
+424 IDNYQAPEG

-448 TEIVDRIVTKGQG
+448 TKIEDGIVTKGQG
-461 VMLKSSTGNIVMTK
+461 VMLKSLTSGNIVMTK
-475 VDNGSSGSYVGNSL
+475 VDNGSRDSYVGNSL

-561 EKEVNAFDLQGRRV
+561 EKEVKAFDLQGRRV

>member
-23 SSVEYDLKESY
+23 SSVEYDLTDLSSR
-34 NKGYVA
+34 GYVA
-40 GYIGSRIIVEGEDG
+40 GYIGSRIIVEGENG
-54 DNYGLSLSDGYKIT
+54 DDAGLYLSDGYKIT

-84 GSGEDYA
+84 GYGEGKILPSTGGEYYVHEGD
-91 KRLNA
+91 
-96 NTNTTVCDVHVEE
+96 VCEIKDV
-109 GELEG
+109 
-114 FIDNIDATSLTISSD
+114 NKSSLTISSD
-129 VVRAWFQI
+129 VVGDWFQI
-137 ESVVVYYEIGEDAT
+137 GSVVVYYEIGEDAT

-185 DNGLYIGEGNT
+185 DNGLYIGEANT
-196 ITIDSKDNKSLEI
+196 ITIGSQDNKSLEI

-224 LFGNVNG
+224 LF
-231 SDLFSEVA
+231 SKEVA
-239 INIDGSGKSWSVSNI
+239 VNIDGSEKSWSVSNI
-254 NLSSLT
+254 NSSSLT
-260 LAIRNGIAQVNNIKV
+260 LAIRNVIAQVNNIKV

-290 VYDEKYYENNIAV
+290 VYGEKYYENNIAV

-334 VDLRLSNYYGSEKI
+334 VDLRLSYYYGSEKI
-348 ESTAGTVA
+348 ESTAGTV
-356 GPVAGSNRNWTI
+356 GGSNYNWTI
-368 SGINSSNLTISHPGE
+368 SDINSSNLTISHPGE

-390 EEIKVH
+390 KEITVH

-424 IDNYQAPED
+424 IDNYQAPEG

-448 TEIVDRIVTKGQG
+448 TEIEDGIVTKGQG
-461 VMLKSSTGNIVMTK
+461 VMLKSKSSTGNIVMTK
-475 VDNGSSGSYVGNSL
+475 VDNGSSDSYVGNSL

-504 LNYKTSRGVAF
+504 LNYKTSWGVAF

-546 TDATTGIDK
+546 TDTTTGIDK

-561 EKEVNAFDLQGRRV
+561 EKEVKAFDLQGRRV

>member
-23 SSVEYDLKESY
+23 SSVEYDLTDLSSR
-34 NKGYVA
+34 GYVA

-54 DNYGLSLSDGYKIT
+54 DDYGLYLSDGKKIT

-84 GSGEDYA
+84 GYGEEFA
-91 KRLNA
+91 ERLNP
-96 NTNTTVCDVHVEE
+96 TVGDVHAEDDVF
-109 GELEG
+109 EG
-114 FIDNIDATSLTISSD
+114 FIDNINATSLTISSD
-129 VVRAWFQI
+129 VDDSFQI
-137 ESVVVYYEIGEDAT
+137 KSVVVYYEIGEDAT
-151 PFDLDEYMQT
+151 LFDLDEYMQT

-174 KNVGVTSMGSD
+174 KNVDVTRTRSD
-185 DNGLYIGEGNT
+185 DNGVYIGEGNT
-196 ITIDSKDNKSLEI
+196 ITIGPKDNKSLEI

-224 LFGNVNG
+224 LF
-231 SDLFSEVA
+231 SQVA

-254 NLSSLT
+254 NSSSLT

-275 YYVEVSEEKTVTFPT
+275 YYVEVSEKTVTFPT
-290 VYDEKYYENNIAV
+290 VHGEKYYENNIAV
-303 SGTKSSSVN
+303 SGTESSSVN
-312 GLDIDKGNSV
+312 GLDIEGNSV

-334 VDLRLSNYYGSEKI
+334 VDLRLNDGSEPEKI

-356 GPVAGSNRNWTI
+356 GSDKNWTI

-383 GSGRVQI
+383 VKGRVQI
-390 EEIKVH
+390 KEITVH

-424 IDNYQAPED
+424 IDNYKAPEG

-448 TEIVDRIVTKGQG
+448 TEIGDSIVTKGQG

-475 VDNGSSGSYVGNSL
+475 VDNGSRDSYVGNSL

-561 EKEVNAFDLQGRRV
+561 EKEVKAFDLQGRRV

>member
-1 MKKIF
+1 
-6 FIFAMMLM
+6 
-14 SVVSALAEE
+14 
-23 SSVEYDLKESY
+23 
-34 NKGYVA
+34 
-40 GYIGSRIIVEGEDG
+40 
-54 DNYGLSLSDGYKIT
+54 
-68 IRSKNGEI
+68 
-76 ITKVEFVI
+76 
-84 GSGEDYA
+84 
-91 KRLNA
+91 
-96 NTNTTVCDVHVEE
+96 
-109 GELEG
+109 
-114 FIDNIDATSLTISSD
+114 
-129 VVRAWFQI
+129 
-137 ESVVVYYEIGEDAT
+137 
-151 PFDLDEYMQT
+151 
-161 ETFATTTGNIYSG
+161 
-174 KNVGVTSMGSD
+174 
-185 DNGLYIGEGNT
+185 
-196 ITIDSKDNKSLEI
+196 
-209 LKVDLDFNSDVNGSD
+209 
-224 LFGNVNG
+224 
-231 SDLFSEVA
+231 
-239 INIDGSGKSWSVSNI
+239 
-254 NLSSLT
+254 
-260 LAIRNGIAQVNNIKV
+260 
-275 YYVEVSEEKTVTFPT
+275 
-290 VYDEKYYENNIAV
+290 
-303 SGTKSSSVN
+303 VN

-334 VDLRLSNYYGSEKI
+334 VDLRLSDGSEPEKI

-356 GPVAGSNRNWTI
+356 GSDKNWTI

-390 EEIKVH
+390 DSIAVH

-433 TQVFTVNLDGNTIKT
+433 THVFTVNLDGNTIKT
-448 TEIVDRIVTKGQG
+448 TEIEDGIVTKGQG

-475 VDNGSSGSYVGNSL
+475 VDNGSSDSYVGNSL

-561 EKEVNAFDLQGRRV
+561 EKEVKAFDLQGRRV

>member
-54 DNYGLSLSDGYKIT
+54 DPDGLFIHNGKKII

-84 GSGEDYA
+84 GYGEGKILPSTGKVVGEGYVHEGD
-91 KRLNA
+91 
-96 NTNTTVCDVHVEE
+96 VCEIKDV
-109 GELEG
+109 
-114 FIDNIDATSLTISSD
+114 NKSSLTISSN
-129 VVRAWFQI
+129 VVGGLFQI
-137 ESVVVYYEIGEDAT
+137 KSVVVYYEIGEDAT

-174 KNVGVTSMGSD
+174 KNVRVTGMGSD
-185 DNGLYIGEGNT
+185 DNGLYIGEAKT
-196 ITIDSKDNKSLEI
+196 ITIGSKDNKSLEI
-209 LKVDLDFNSDVNGSD
+209 LKVDLDFNS
-224 LFGNVNG
+224 NVNG
-231 SDLFSEVA
+231 SDLYGNVNVNGSDLYSQAA
-239 INIDGSGKSWSVSNI
+239 INIDGSEKSWSVSNI
-254 NLSSLT
+254 NSSRLT

-290 VYDEKYYENNIAV
+290 VYGEKYYENNIAV
-303 SGTKSSSVN
+303 SGTKSSSVY

-334 VDLRLSNYYGSEKI
+334 VDLKFSYYDSSEKI
-348 ESTAGTVA
+348 KSTAGTVA
-356 GPVAGSNRNWTI
+356 GSNKTI

-383 GSGRVQI
+383 GSGSVQI
-390 EEIKVH
+390 KEITVH

-448 TEIVDRIVTKGQG
+448 TEIEDGIVTKGQG
-461 VMLKSSTGNIVMTK
+461 VMLKSKSSTGNIVMTK
-475 VDNGSSGSYVGNSL
+475 VDNGSSDSYVGNSL

-561 EKEVNAFDLQGRRV
+561 EKEVKAFDLQGRRV

>member
-23 SSVEYDLKESY
+23 SSVEYDLTDLSSH
-34 NKGYVA
+34 GYVA
-40 GYIGSRIIVEGEDG
+40 GGYIGSRIIVEGEDG
-54 DNYGLSLSDGYKIT
+54 DDDWGLSLSDGYKIT

-84 GSGEDYA
+84 SYGQKFAG
-91 KRLNA
+91 RLK
-96 NTNTTVCDVHVEE
+96 TTDGVEHAEE
-109 GELEG
+109 GESEG

-129 VVRAWFQI
+129 VVGAWFQI

-174 KNVGVTSMGSD
+174 KNVRVTSMGSD
-185 DNGLYIGEGNT
+185 DNGLYIGDAKT

-209 LKVDLDFNSDVNGSD
+209 LKVDLDFNS
-224 LFGNVNG
+224 NVNG
-231 SDLFSEVA
+231 SDLYFNSNVNGSDLYTQAA
-239 INIDGSGKSWSVSNI
+239 INIDGSEKSWSVSNI
-254 NLSSLT
+254 NSSRLT

-290 VYDEKYYENNIAV
+290 VYGEKYYENKIAV
-303 SGTKSSSVN
+303 SGTESSSY
-312 GLDIDKGNSV
+312 GLDIDNGNSV

-334 VDLRLSNYYGSEKI
+334 VDLRLNDGSETEKI

-356 GPVAGSNRNWTI
+356 GSDKNWTI
-368 SGINSSNLTISHPGE
+368 SGINSSNLTISHPGVVK
-383 GSGRVQI
+383 GRVQI
-390 EEIKVH
+390 KEIKVH

-424 IDNYQAPED
+424 IDNYQAPEG
-433 TQVFTVNLDGNTIKT
+433 THVFTVNLDGNTIKT
-448 TEIVDRIVTKGQG
+448 TEIEDGIVTKGQG

-475 VDNGSSGSYVGNSL
+475 VGNGSSDSYLGNSL
-489 VGTSHSISNPGNAYV
+489 VGTSHSISNPGNVYG
-504 LNYKTSRGVAF
+504 LGYKPLAGVAF
-515 YKLSSTGTI
+515 YKLKSTGTI
-524 GANKAYLVANSTAAA
+524 AANKAYLQVSSSAAA
-539 RAFFAFD
+539 NAFFTFD
-546 TDATTGIDK
+546 FDATATGVDSI
-555 VNAQNS
+555 NAQEN
-561 EKEVNAFDLQGRRV
+561 EENAEVKIYDLQGRRV
-575 AKPANGLYIVNG
+575 ANPGKGIYIVNG
-587 KKVIMK
+587 KKVLMK

>member
-40 GYIGSRIIVEGEDG
+40 GYIGSRIIVEGEEGDPDG
-54 DNYGLSLSDGYKIT
+54 LFIHNGKKII

-76 ITKVEFVI
+76 ITKVEFVF

-91 KRLNA
+91 ERLNA
-96 NTNTTVCDVHVEE
+96 NTNTTVCDVHAKK
-109 GELEG
+109 GKSEG
-114 FIDNIDATSLTISSD
+114 FIDNINATSLTISSD
-129 VVRAWFQI
+129 VVGDWFQI

-174 KNVGVTSMGSD
+174 KNVRVTSTRSD

-196 ITIDSKDNKSLEI
+196 ITIRSKDNKSLEI
-209 LKVDLDFNSDVNGSD
+209 LKVDLDFNS
-224 LFGNVNG
+224 NVNG
-231 SDLFSEVA
+231 SDLFSKVA

-254 NLSSLT
+254 NSDSLM
-260 LAIRNGIAQVNNIKV
+260 LANRNGIAQVNNIKV
-275 YYVEVSEEKTVTFPT
+275 YYVEVSEEKTDTFPT
-290 VYDEKYYENNIAV
+290 VHGEKYYENNIAV

-334 VDLRLSNYYGSEKI
+334 VDLRLSYYYGPKKI

-356 GPVAGSNRNWTI
+356 GSDNNWTI

-390 EEIKVH
+390 KEITVH

-424 IDNYQAPED
+424 IDNYKAPEG

-448 TEIVDRIVTKGQG
+448 TEIGDSIVTKGQG

-475 VDNGSSGSYVGNSL
+475 VDNGSRDSYVGNSL

-555 VNAQNS
+555 VNAKNS
-561 EKEVNAFDLQGRRV
+561 EKEVKAFDLQGRRV

>member
-174 KNVGVTSMGSD
+174 KNVDVTSTRSD

-196 ITIDSKDNKSLEI
+196 ITIRSKDNKSLEI
-209 LKVDLDFNSDVNGSD
+209 LKVDLDFNS
-224 LFGNVNG
+224 NVNG

-254 NLSSLT
+254 NSSSLT
-260 LAIRNGIAQVNNIKV
+260 LANRNGIAQVNNIKV

-290 VYDEKYYENNIAV
+290 VHGEKYYENNIAV
-303 SGTKSSSVN
+303 SGTQSSSEY

-334 VDLRLSNYYGSEKI
+334 VDLQFSYYDRPEEI

-356 GPVAGSNRNWTI
+356 GSNKNWTI
-368 SGINSSNLTISHPGE
+368 SGVNSSNLTISHPGE
-383 GSGRVQI
+383 GKGRVQI
-390 EEIKVH
+390 KEIKVH

-402 PSTMELTAAFAEGVY
+402 PSTMELTAAFAEGKY

-424 IDNYQAPED
+424 IDNYQAPEG

-448 TEIVDRIVTKGQG
+448 TEIGDGIVTKGQG

-561 EKEVNAFDLQGRRV
+561 EKEVKAFDLQGRRV